1 MRLISMKNQD
11 ERKFSYDTF
20 NPNTMKQIRILC
32 GYTQQEVADET
43 ELSVASISFYE
54 RGTVRPPE
62 GKLLK
67 IAEVYN
73 CQISDFCVDISDGQM
88 ARIRKSLMSTL
99 EDFSDSRDY
108 REVRVASDLF
118 KVLSGV
124 EAWEEHMKQQQ
135 EQTQAAATLTEVLK
149 DADSGSKP
157 ENVDYGSVDEGEV
170 GKEDHSD
177 LPPNINHDNTETG
190 IQNA

>member
-1 MRLISMKNQD
+1 MKNQD